1 MSFIEDIG
9 GPAVVDRLA
18 DRFYAQVL
26 SDPVLRPLFRD
37 PDENHAERMAWFL
50 TELFGGAP
58 LHTERRGGF
67 ATMVGAHQGLKIT
80 EAQRS
85 AWVAHMLAAAEEV
98 GLPPAAMVEY
108 AAYIGKGSRLAMA
121 SAQ

>member
-1 MSFIEDIG
+1 MTFIDDIG

-18 DRFYAQVL
+18 DLFYAQVL
-26 SDPVLRPLFRD
+26 SDPQLRPLFRD
-37 PDENHAERMAWFL
+37 PDEDHAGRMAWFL

-58 LHTERRGGF
+58 LHTMRRGGF
-67 ATMVGAHQGLKIT
+67 STMVAAHQGLKIT

-85 AWVAHMLAAAEEV
+85 AWVAHMLAAAEAV

-121 SAQ
+121 SSQ